1 MADNV
6 ATLIKKAVHFHQS
19 GDLDEAVRYYEQA
32 LAADPEH
39 ADALYLCGT
48 VQLQLGLFDAC
59 IDLLS
64 RVTALRP
71 DVPDAH
77 NNLGVAYQ
85 ALGRWEEAAC
95 SFREAIRVNP
105 RYEQALFNLGALME
119 DRALFADAETFF
131 RKAVEINA
139 DDANTRNRL
148 GNVLKAEGKWSDA
161 EACYRK
167 VATADP
173 ENLDVAVNLGY
184 VLARQD
190 RLDEAIAV
198 YRQILKTR
206 PDYPEIHNSL
216 SYIFERQGKFDD
228 AVSSARRAIEFQPDF
243 AEGYNNLATAVRAQH
258 HLEEACRLYQKAIE
272 LQPGFALAE
281 FNYGTTQ
288 LLGGNY
294 RSGWPGFQRY
304 ADIRDAP
311 PRRFNQPRWN
321 GEPIE
326 DGTLFVY
333 ADQGFGDT
341 LQFVRFLAAAK
352 ERVRSR
358 LIFECQPELKP
369 LLQGQVAADT
379 VVADNEAV
387 PPTFTFQVPLEHLP
401 EILDVELAT
410 LRGEGAY
417 LKSPPSL
424 PEQLAHEFERMPPA
438 NIAVG
443 LVWQGNP
450 LQARDAVRSC
460 PLEALL
466 PLVRI
471 PGLSWYSL
479 QTGEAAGRVKELDDR
494 IALMDLGSRL
504 RNFSETAAV
513 MSRLALL
520 ISVDTAAAHLAGAL
534 GRPVWTLLCHTPDWR
549 WHLERSDSPWYRSM
563 RLFRQPTWGNWDAV
577 VAEVGTELNR
587 LLAQSRQ

>member
-6 ATLIKKAVHFHQS
+6 ATLIERAVHFHQS
-19 GDLDEAVRYYEQA
+19 GDLNEAVRFYEQA

-48 VQLQLGLFDAC
+48 VQLQLGRFDAC
-59 IDLLS
+59 VDTLS
-64 RVTALRP
+64 HVTTLRP
-71 DVPDAH
+71 DLPDAH

-105 RYEQALFNLGALME
+105 SYEQALFNLGALME

-131 RKAVEINA
+131 RMAVEINA
-139 DDANTRNRL
+139 DEINTRNRL
-148 GNVLKAEGKWSDA
+148 GNVLKAQGKWSEA

-167 VATADP
+167 VAAADP
-173 ENLDVAVNLGY
+173 ENLDVSVNLAF

-190 RLDEAIAV
+190 RLDEAIAI
-198 YRQILKTR
+198 YRQILKAR

-228 AVSSARRAIEFQPDF
+228 AVSSARRALELQPDY
-243 AEGYNNLATAVRAQH
+243 AEGYNNLATAVRSQH
-258 HLEEACRLYQKAIE
+258 RLDEACRLYQKALE

-294 RSGWPGFQRY
+294 RAGWPGFRRH

-311 PRRFNQPRWN
+311 PRHFNQPRWN
-321 GEPIE
+321 GERLE
-326 DGTLFVY
+326 NGTLFVY
-333 ADQGFGDT
+333 ADQGFGDA

-352 ERVRSR
+352 ERARSQ
-358 LIFECQPELKP
+358 LVFECQPELKP
-369 LLQGQVAADT
+369 LLQGQTAADT
-379 VVADNEAV
+379 VVADNEAA
-387 PPTFTFQVPLEHLP
+387 PSTFTFQVPLERLP
-401 EILDVELAT
+401 EILDVELDS
-410 LRGEGAY
+410 LRGEDAY
-417 LKSPPSL
+417 LKTPSTL
-424 PEQLAHEFERMPPA
+424 PEQLAHEVDRVPPS
-438 NIAVG
+438 NRTVG

-450 LQARDAVRSC
+450 LQARDNVRSC
-460 PLEALL
+460 PFAALL

-471 PGLSWYSL
+471 PGISWYSL
-479 QTGEAAGRVKELDDR
+479 QTGEAAGQVKELDGS
-494 IALMDLGSRL
+494 IPLIDLGSRL
-504 RNFSETAAV
+504 RDFSETAAV
-513 MSRLALL
+513 LSRLDLL
-520 ISVDTAAAHLAGAL
+520 ITVDTATAHLAGAL

-563 RLFRQPTWGNWDAV
+563 RLFRPPTWGDWDAV
-577 VAEVGTELNR
+577 VSQVGKELNGW
-587 LLAQSRQ
+587 LAQSRP